1 MFGMR
6 FIRTQPTQYV
16 IQYRNGQPVREGAGL
31 SFFYFSPTASLVL
44 VPTASEEIPFIFHE
58 VTADFQEIT
67 IQGQATYRVAD
78 PRKLA
83 GLLNYALDANGNYV
97 SEDPRKLSS
106 RLVNQ
111 IQVLLRAQVQG
122 LSLRNA
128 LGAGDNLVL
137 KVRSEINQDPTVTT
151 MGLEILGLS
160 ILAIKPQPETARALE
175 AEVRERLLREADQA
189 VYERRNAAVNQ
200 ERGIKENELATEV
213 AVENKKRQIRE
224 AQMDAERAVQQKKR
238 QMREEEMAT
247 QIGLEEQKKSL
258 VSLATGNAKE
268 EADAKAYSLA
278 AVVKVF
284 AGVDAKVLQA
294 LTSAG
299 MEPAQLMALAFR
311 DIADGA
317 DKIGQLNLSPDLL
330 REIMKVQP
338 AKG

>member
-1 MFGMR
+1 MR

-16 IQYRNGQPVREGAGL
+16 IQYRNGKPVREGAGL

-67 IQGQATYRVAD
+67 IQGQVTYRVAD

-83 GLLNYALDANGNYV
+83 GLLNYALDAKGSYV
-97 SEDPRKLSS
+97 SDDPKKLSS

-137 KVRSEINQDPTVTT
+137 KVRSEINQDPTVAA

-175 AEVRERLLREADQA
+175 AEVREKLLREADQA

-258 VSLATGNAKE
+258 VSLATENAKE

-317 DKIGQLNLSPDLL
+317 GKIGQLNLSPDLL

>member
-16 IQYRNGQPVREGAGL
+16 IEYRNGSPVREGAGL

-44 VPTASEEIPFIFHE
+44 VPTASEETPFIFHE

-67 IQGQATYRVAD
+67 IQGQVTYRVTD

-83 GLLNYALDANGNYV
+83 GLLNYALDAKGNYA
-97 SEDPRKLSS
+97 SEDPTKLSS
-106 RLVNQ
+106 RLVTL

-122 LSLRNA
+122 LPLRQA
-128 LGAGDNLVL
+128 LGAGDALVL
-137 KVRSEINQDPTVTT
+137 KVRSEINQDPTVTA

-175 AEVRERLLREADQA
+175 AEVRENLLREADQA
-189 VYERRNAAVNQ
+189 VYERRNSAVDQ
-200 ERGIKENELATEV
+200 ERAIKENELATEV
-213 AVENKKRQIRE
+213 AVENRKRQIRE
-224 AQMDAERAVQQKKR
+224 AQMDAERAVQQKKA

-247 QIGLEEQKKSL
+247 QIGLEQQRQSL
-258 VSLATGNAKE
+258 IALSTENTKR
-268 EADAKAYSLA
+268 EADARAYSVA
-278 AVVKVF
+278 AVMTVF
-284 AGVDAKVLQA
+284 AGVDVKVLQA

-311 DIADGA
+311 DIAGNA
-317 DKIGQLNLSPDLL
+317 DKIGQLNVSPDLL
-330 REIMKVQP
+330 REIMNARL